1 MDHPKRTAP
10 RWFALR
16 VKSRHE
22 HVVALA
28 VQEKGFDEF
37 LPLYERTARWSDRV
51 KTMPSPL
58 FPGYLFCR
66 LSPEDRFH
74 ILTIPG
80 VLHFVANGKELIP
93 LDEAEIHALQLAVRA
108 KLSAE
113 PIPFVADG
121 PTLLLSGGP
130 LAGVQGFLV
139 EEPRRRLVISLSS
152 FQRSVAI
159 EMEGDWIETE
169 ASDENGSSPSI
180 AATASGQ

>member
-1 MDHPKRTAP
+1 MDHPQRTAP
-10 RWFALR
+10 QWFALR

-28 VQEKGFDEF
+28 IQEKGFDEF
-37 LPLYERTARWSDRV
+37 LPLYQRTAQWSDRT
-51 KTMPSPL
+51 KTIPSPL

-80 VLHFVANGKELIP
+80 ALHFVANGKELIP
-93 LDEAEIHALQLAVRA
+93 MAETEIHALQVAVRA
-108 KLSAE
+108 KLNAE
-113 PIPFVADG
+113 PIPFVDHG
-121 PTLLLSGGP
+121 PRLLLNCGP

-159 EMEGDWIETE
+159 EMEGMATET
-169 ASDENGSSPSI
+169 SDDNGSSPSI
-180 AATASGQ
+180 AVTASGQ